1 MITKNEFLYPRSRYH
16 GQPKPE
22 NLIFNANLQ
31 ELAQRVD
38 YIVNL
43 HTGGKL
49 SAEESYE
56 RIKILWIQFEFASR
70 QLNISSNAS
79 AIFNKSED

>member
-1 MITKNEFLYPRSRYH
+1 MVTRDELLYPRSRYR

-31 ELAQRVD
+31 ELAQRIG

-56 RIKILWIQFEFASR
+56 HIKILWIQFEFASR
-70 QLNISSNAS
+70 QLNIPRNAS
-79 AIFNKSED
+79 EIFHTLED